1 MYPDDTA
8 LDRVQRLRYL
18 IIQMR
23 SNSDISTFFEPKGI
37 VLVGARSSP
46 GFGYGIPLLLK
57 RQGWGDRLHLV
68 NPRGE
73 QLHGMEVHRRV
84 ADVPDP
90 VDLAIVI
97 VPAPGVPEVLSEI
110 AARGIR
116 HVIIESAGFAE
127 TGEKGRELQ
136 EETKKTLDKYGI
148 RAIGPNCVGLVNT
161 DNGLSTT
168 ETIQESFTPGN
179 TAIIAQSGVFG
190 NILVDKLHLQGLY
203 ISKAV
208 TLGNRIDV
216 NESEIL
222 NYLHHDPA
230 TKMIMMYLEGAAD
243 GRLLTQT
250 LKTVTRD
257 KPVLILKSG
266 RTVQGIAAT
275 ASHTGSLSGED
286 SLYEGM
292 FAQTGAIRARTLNE
306 LVEFARVFSTQPLPR
321 GGNLGIVTG
330 SGSMGALATDA
341 AVSSGLEMPPPSI
354 TTINEVKKHAP
365 VWMNIKN
372 PLDVGPSG
380 LFKEALTAMVNDS
393 ANDMILAIFTIPHAV
408 FRNFQA
414 LGIDISQR
422 FGDVVTIRNMS
433 VEKPFLVCVVGHD
446 EFMRYAAEL
455 AGPGIPVLN
464 SPEMAASALA
474 ALWRYRQ
481 WKER

>member
-1 MYPDDTA
+1 
-8 LDRVQRLRYL
+8 
-18 IIQMR
+18 MR
-23 SNSDISTFFEPKGI
+23 AESNINTFFEPRGI

-46 GFGYGIPLLLK
+46 GFGYGIPLLLR
-57 RQGWGDRLHLV
+57 RQGWEDRLYLV
-68 NPRGE
+68 NPKGE
-73 QLHGMEVHRRV
+73 QLHGMKVYRRI

-110 AARGIR
+110 GARGIR

-136 EETKKTLDKYGI
+136 EEAKRALDRYCI

-161 DNGLSTT
+161 GNGLTTT

-216 NESEIL
+216 NESEL
-222 NYLHHDPA
+222 LDYLHHDPA
-230 TKMIMMYLEGAAD
+230 TKVIMMYLEGAAD
-243 GRLLTQT
+243 GRFLTRT
-250 LKTVTRD
+250 LRRVTRD

-266 RTVQGIAAT
+266 RTIQGIAAT

-286 SLYEGM
+286 ALYEGM
-292 FAQTGAIRARTLNE
+292 FAQTGAIRAKTLNE
-306 LVEFARVFSTQPLPR
+306 LVEFTRVFSTQPLPR
-321 GGNLGIVTG
+321 GPNLGIVTG

-341 AVSSGLEMPPPSI
+341 AVISGLEISPPSM
-354 TTINEVKKHAP
+354 TAVNEVKKHAP
-365 VWMNIKN
+365 DWMNVKN

-380 LFKEALTAMVNDS
+380 LYKEALIAMTKDP
-393 ANDMILAIFTIPHAV
+393 ANDMILAILTIPHAV
-408 FRNFQA
+408 FRNFKA
-414 LGIDISQR
+414 LGIDIANR
-422 FGDVVTIRNMS
+422 FGDIIHIRKLAA
-433 VEKPFLVCVVGHD
+433 EKPFLVCVVGHD
-446 EFMRYAAEL
+446 EFMSFAAEIS
-455 AGPGIPVLN
+455 GPEIPVLN
-464 SPEMAASALA
+464 SPEMATSALA
-474 ALWRYRQ
+474 ALWRYRK
-481 WKER
+481 WKERDRQSERFTA

>member
-1 MYPDDTA
+1 MKA
-8 LDRVQRLRYL
+8 K
-18 IIQMR
+18 
-23 SNSDISTFFEPKGI
+23 SDISTFFEPRGI

-46 GFGYGIPLLLK
+46 GFGYGIPLLLR
-57 RQGWGDRLHLV
+57 RQGWEDRLYLV
-68 NPRGE
+68 NPKGE
-73 QLHGMEVHRRV
+73 QLHGMKVYRRV

-110 AARGIR
+110 GARGIR

-136 EETKKTLDKYGI
+136 AESKRSLDRYSI

-216 NESEIL
+216 NESEL
-222 NYLHHDPA
+222 LDYLHHDPV
-230 TKMIMMYLEGAAD
+230 TKVIMMYLEGAAN
-243 GRLLTQT
+243 GRFLTRT
-250 LKTVTRD
+250 LRRVTKN

-266 RTVQGIAAT
+266 RTIQGVAAT

-286 SLYEGM
+286 ALYEGM
-292 FAQTGAIRARTLNE
+292 FAQTGAIRAKTLNE
-306 LVEFARVFSTQPLPR
+306 LVEFTRVFSTQPLPR
-321 GGNLGIVTG
+321 GPNLGIVTG

-341 AVSSGLEMPPPSI
+341 AVISGLEISPPSM
-354 TTINEVKKHAP
+354 TAVNEVKKHAP
-365 VWMNIKN
+365 DWMNIKN

-380 LFKEALTAMVNDS
+380 LYKEALIAMTKDS
-393 ANDMILAIFTIPHAV
+393 ANDMVLAILTIPHAV
-408 FRNFQA
+408 FRNFKA
-414 LGIDISQR
+414 LGIDIAQR
-422 FGDVVTIRNMS
+422 FGDIVNIRKLA

-446 EFMRYAAEL
+446 EFMSFAAEV

-464 SPEMAASALA
+464 SPEMATGALA
-474 ALWRYRQ
+474 ALWQYRK
-481 WKER
+481 WKEK